1 MTLNYVLMCSHYTF
15 HVLWY
20 ICSQLD
26 FISGIHGNVI
36 CYLWGVCVAVMC
48 RLAWGQMCECTS
60 ACISRRRWSSLT
72 PLELSYLQCRLCLFS
87 VCVFQVS
94 CVYGTIW
101 HYASVRASSG
111 SGNVMCLQSVQSAAR
126 PAGCH
131 HGEMIALQVAEMQRD
146 CRMNECCKPGNK
158 ELHKYSKQLCTNP
171 LLDRLV
177 WSSCCHWPTVHQGAT
192 LSLHPLTHTVRGAY
206 FHPSSQISGSK
217 TGKVDHLA
225 ISL

>member
-1 MTLNYVLMCSHYTF
+1 MLFTNDNFHFWEPWKWEKDPYWKWPLIMFWCSAIIHFMFYG
-15 HVLWY
+15 

-26 FISGIHGNVI
+26 FISGIHGSVI

-60 ACISRRRWSSLT
+60 ACISRRWWSSLT

-94 CVYGTIW
+94 CVYGTFW

-111 SGNVMCLQSVQSAAR
+111 SGNVKCLQSVQSAAR

-131 HGEMIALQVAEMQRD
+131 HGEMIALQVAEMQGIAEW
-146 CRMNECCKPGNK
+146 M
-158 ELHKYSKQLCTNP
+158 L
-171 LLDRLV
+171 
-177 WSSCCHWPTVHQGAT
+177 
-192 LSLHPLTHTVRGAY
+192 
-206 FHPSSQISGSK
+206 
-217 TGKVDHLA
+217 
-225 ISL
+225 